1 MGWFRNSAGA
11 EMNDITIDMY
21 KALTPF
27 LPTAPE
33 GMHWE
38 QMIWRENDHFNYTYH
53 ATWKLVPTIEVAG
66 ELSE

>member
-1 MGWFRNSAGA
+1 
-11 EMNDITIDMY
+11 MNDITIDMY

-38 QMIWRENDHFNYTYH
+38 QTIWRESDHINYTYH
-53 ATWKLVPTIEVAG
+53 ATWKLVPTIEIAG
-66 ELSE
+66 